1 MFAENLNKEIQNIK
15 EEINRISPIKSIQRG
30 TCSLGTSGSDI
41 TVTINKINIDKAMV
55 LLQGAG
61 YNSDSISSTYIR
73 SSIGVYI
80 SNISDSSFVISQHTS
95 STNSKSISWQVIEFY

>member
-1 MFAENLNKEIQNIK
+1 MFAENLMKKIDAIQCV
-15 EEINRISPIKSIQRG
+15 KSVQRG

-95 STNSKSISWQVIEFY
+95 STSSKSISWQVIEFY

>member
-1 MFAENLNKEIQNIK
+1 MFAENLMKKIDAIQCV
-15 EEINRISPIKSIQRG
+15 KSVQRG
-30 TCSLGTSGSDI
+30 TCSLGTYGSDI
-41 TVTINKINIDKAMV
+41 TVTINKINIDKAVV
-55 LLQGAG
+55 LLQGTG

-80 SNISDSSFVISQHTS
+80 SNISDSAFVISQHTS